1 MHPIEPFRTLTLRY
15 RSQLATKCRT
25 GCWLAPKRAFLLVK
39 MYCLMN
45 HTPNRIALLAL
56 LLVGVLGNAARSY
69 AASPSNQAY
78 PLRSLTGERAV
89 FYVSFNA
96 NTDVLSIRYARDTIR
111 VRDVLFVQRAQVLS
125 ASFLLLAFRIQAGV
139 GLHVTRTLLL
149 SAYDHRI
156 CPSLSVTSGFQEDF
170 MDFSQ
175 HRTSPKRI
183 DVKTRYAADLSVRE
197 RPGTK
202 AATYYV
208 TATVH
213 GKIRSLLEPERNSQ
227 YARRVTLAF
236 DPKQHLFYEAQEYL
250 TQQVQVFDPKT
261 QRDTVQKLQGRFPVL
276 TLGDYKYV
284 YQNQA
289 WYELTESAD
298 LIKYTD

>member
-1 MHPIEPFRTLTLRY
+1 MNRT
-15 RSQLATKCRT
+15 
-25 GCWLAPKRAFLLVK
+25 PKRIV
-39 MYCLMN
+39 
-45 HTPNRIALLAL
+45 LLAL
-56 LLVGVLGNAARSY
+56 LLVGVLGNVARSY
-69 AASPSNQAY
+69 AASPRNQAY

-89 FYVSFNA
+89 FHVSFND
-96 NTDVLSIRYARDTIR
+96 NTEVLSIRYASDTIR
-111 VRDVLFVQRAQVLS
+111 VRDVLFVQRAQVMS
-125 ASFLLLAFRIQAGV
+125 ASFLLIAFRIHAGV

-183 DVKTRYAADLSVRE
+183 DVKTRYAVDLSVRE

-202 AATYYV
+202 GATYYV
-208 TATVH
+208 TATVRS
-213 GKIRSLLEPERNSQ
+213 KIRSLLEPERNSQ
-227 YARRVTLAF
+227 YERQVTVAF

-250 TQQVQVFDPKT
+250 TQRVQVFDPKA
-261 QRDTVQKLQGRFPVL
+261 QRNTVQNLQGRFPVL
-276 TLGDYKYV
+276 TLGEYKYV

-289 WYELTESAD
+289 WYELNKYAD
-298 LIKYTD
+298 LSKYTD